1 MVKRLLDCTASDYA
15 AMSAADLKQ
24 AIYAAEGRTI
34 LSENVVSLQPIVD
47 GVTNSEI
54 AAFAGAD
61 LILLNAIDLNQLE
74 IKGLPAT
81 DDNPINALKRLVG
94 KPIGINLEPVAH
106 EGLMSTQQTIST
118 GRQATLAMIQQA
130 EQLGVDYICL
140 TGNPGTGVNNAQ
152 ILATIKLAKQH
163 FSGLIIAGKM
173 HSSGVD
179 EPVINAKIATDFIAA
194 GVDILLVPALYTVPR
209 ITKALL
215 AEVIQVVD
223 AHNTQVA
230 NPADKVLTMATIG
243 TSQESSPTEVI
254 TKIALEDK
262 TLGIDIHHIGDA
274 GYAGIAFPEN
284 INALGLAVRG
294 ERHQLRIR
302 ARSLRR

>member
-81 DDNPINALKRLVG
+81 DGNPISALKRLVG

-106 EGLMSTQQTIST
+106 EELMSTQQTIST
-118 GRQATLAMIQQA
+118 GRQATLATIQQA
-130 EQLGVDYICL
+130 EKLGVDYICL
-140 TGNPGTGVNNAQ
+140 TGNPGTGVNNDQ

-179 EPVINAKIATDFIAA
+179 EPVINAQIATDFIAA
-194 GVDILLVPALYTVPR
+194 GVDILLVPAIYTVPR

-223 AHNTQVA
+223 AHNAQVA

-243 TSQESSPTEVI
+243 TSQESSSTEVI

-262 TLGIDIHHIGDA
+262 ALGIDIHHIGDA

>member
-34 LSENVVSLQPIVD
+34 LSENVVSAYPIVD

-81 DDNPINALKRLVG
+81 DDNPISALKRLVG

-106 EGLMSTQQTIST
+106 EGLMSTQQEIST
-118 GRQATLAMIQQA
+118 GRQATLTTIQQA
-130 EQLGVDYICL
+130 EKLGVDYICL
-140 TGNPGTGVNNAQ
+140 TGNPGTGVNNDQ
-152 ILATIKLAKQH
+152 ILATIKLAKQQ

-179 EPVINAKIATDFIAA
+179 EPVINAKIAADFIAA

-209 ITKALL
+209 ITKSLL

-223 AHNTQVA
+223 AHNAQA
-230 NPADKVLTMATIG
+230 SPAEKVLTMATIG

-254 TKIALEDK
+254 TKIALADK
-262 TLGIDIHHIGDA
+262 ALGIDIHHIGDA